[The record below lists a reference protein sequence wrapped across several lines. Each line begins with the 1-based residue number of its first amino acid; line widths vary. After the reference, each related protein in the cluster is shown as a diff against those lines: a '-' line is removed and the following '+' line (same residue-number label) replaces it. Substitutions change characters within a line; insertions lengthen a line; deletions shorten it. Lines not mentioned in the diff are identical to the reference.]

1 MSLGYVRIH
10 KGLYLVYVEGKQ
22 RAEIDNDDGDWWTI
36 TLDGERKENLMFT
49 DLREAKK
56 ALENMVL
63 REIDDRETFDTGC

>member
-1 MSLGYVRIH
+1 MALGYVRIH
-10 KGLYLVYVEGKQ
+10 EGLHLVYIDGKQ